1 MKIRKQRAKP
11 PVQQRKITDVLKRI
25 AQKKRIKLF
34 LSVFVL
40 LLIVAYFVVGE
51 RGTYKLI
58 SFYNQKEKLIEEIQH
73 LELEKKEL
81 EEFKSKLENDP
92 QSIEKVA
99 REKYKMK
106 KKGERVYQIVEK

>member
-1 MKIRKQRAKP
+1 M
-11 PVQQRKITDVLKRI
+11 KRI
-25 AQKKRIKLF
+25 TQKKRIKIV
-34 LSVFVL
+34 LSVLVL
-40 LLIVAYFVVGE
+40 LLIAAYFVVGN

-58 SFYNQKEKLIEEIQH
+58 TFYNQKEKLIEEIQK
-73 LELEKKEL
+73 LEIEKKEL
-81 EEFKSKLENDP
+81 ETFKSNLENDP